1 MEQLLEK
8 VKTYDWGQSRAALTE
23 ITEGIKKAHGKKAET
38 AKIEQGLLGVLN
50 SDAKRAGK
58 QFACRQLSIIGTD
71 ASVATLG
78 RMLTGEETS
87 DMARYALERIPGAAA
102 GGALLAALPKARG
115 KAKVGIVNSLGQR
128 REAKASAA
136 LGKLLGDSDATLAAA
151 AAAALGEIADKT
163 AGAALAKASS
173 TATGKVLLRVLDAR
187 LKCADAMVKSGEKAK
202 ARAIYTALQKKDM
215 PKPIKTAALRGL
227 LGSGAS
233 R

>member
-1 MEQLLEK
+1 MEQLLEN

-23 ITEGIKKAHGKKAET
+23 ITEGIKKAHGNKAET

-58 QFACRQLSIIGTD
+58 QFACRQLSLIGTD

-87 DMARYALERIPGAAA
+87 DMARYALERIPGSAAS
-102 GGALLAALPKARG
+102 GALLAALSKAEG

-128 REAKASAA
+128 REAKASPA
-136 LGKLLGDSDATLAAA
+136 LAELLGDSDETLAAA

-163 AGAALAKASS
+163 ACEALAKASE
-173 TATGKVLLRVLDAR
+173 TARGKVQLRVLDAY
-187 LKCADAMVKSGEKAK
+187 LKCADAMVESGNKTQ
-202 ARAIYTALQKKDM
+202 ARAIYMALQKKDM
-215 PKPIKTAALRGL
+215 PKPIRTAALRGVI
-227 LGSGAS
+227 GSGGG